1 MAPKG
6 KGDGEVGKG
15 IKCVGLD
22 VNVTVKTYNTL
33 PFMIFVEP
41 YIGLIIVIL
50 KHKILEWKHSSQWF
64 VLLLEVSNFQ
74 LSQEEKVAAAKHA
87 IKV

>member
-1 MAPKG
+1 MAPRG

-50 KHKILEWKHSSQWF
+50 KHKILE
-64 VLLLEVSNFQ
+64 
-74 LSQEEKVAAAKHA
+74 
-87 IKV
+87 